1 MNKKLNKKLY
11 DDFPKIFQH
20 NRAAPFDPMQ
30 PMAFGFEC
38 GDGWY
43 SIINHCCGMIQNDVN
58 LYGRKQVVAVQVK
71 EKLGGL
77 RFYVDEANEKTYDII
92 DFFESLSY
100 IICEKCGNSNGTT
113 KNTNGWITTRC
124 VACRKAKKK

>member
-1 MNKKLNKKLY
+1 MNKELTKKLY

-20 NRAAPFDPMQ
+20 NREHSDPMQ

-43 SIINHCCGMIQNDVN
+43 SIINHCCKMIQNDVDRN
-58 LYGRKQVVAVQVK
+58 KREQVVAAQVK
-71 EKLGGL
+71 EKFGGL
-77 RFYVDEANEKTYDII
+77 RFYVNGATEKTYDIT

-100 IICEKCGNSNGTT
+100 IICEECGNSNATT
-113 KNTNGWITTRC
+113 ESADGWISTRC
-124 VACRKAKKK
+124 KNCR